1 MATREKVLVAKPDD
15 LKFDTWDPRDG
26 RKELTRASCRLTS
39 TCYRTRACTHTWT
52 TNVNKV
58 ILQNFKDAGVR
69 RGWRWRLAQESPAGS
84 LGGLGQEVN
93 PAKQAISPL
102 QF

>member
-1 MATREKVLVAKPDD
+1 MAMREKVLVVKPDD
-15 LKFDTWDPRDG
+15 LKFDTWAPRDR
-26 RKELTRASCRLTS
+26 RKKLTHTRCHLTS
-39 TCYRTRACTHTWT
+39 TCYRTRACTHTRT

-69 RGWRWRLAQESPAGS
+69 RGWRWRLAQEFPAGS
-84 LGGLGQEVN
+84 LGGLGGEVN
-93 PAKQAISPL
+93 PAKHAISPL